1 MTKAHTARTIS
12 SLKPLF
18 VTGAVSA
25 VLTMIA
31 RYYFQYENIEDDV
44 GIWGGFFTVFGVI
57 YAIVAG
63 FLLVEVLGRYS
74 TLSNTIEAEL
84 NAVECLRDYLVY
96 LDDDQNSIKSEIR
109 SSLKSYLI
117 SVRDEEWPAMSEE
130 DSFVDSDTSDEL
142 YAVMRAVKGI
152 VSHADIDGVVLGSL
166 VEKIS
171 DTTVQR
177 TLTNFF
183 IEPAFAR
190 PLTFF
195 ASVHGHRSFDR
206 LSSGSSRQRL
216 GSSTDDDNAGDGR
229 SLVESDNRRSGSS
242 VLRRLESEPRSFGS
256 TYRAARQL
264 TCSVKPRREASV
276 WRVE

>member
-1 MTKAHTARTIS
+1 MRRYGLLERKQAIDDQPPRIFKLKFSTDTMTHAHTARTIS

-84 NAVECLRDYLVY
+84 NAIECLRDYLVY

-152 VSHADIDGVVLGSL
+152 VSHADIDSVVLG
-166 VEKIS
+166 I
-171 DTTVQR
+171 
-177 TLTNFF
+177 
-183 IEPAFAR
+183 
-190 PLTFF
+190 
-195 ASVHGHRSFDR
+195 
-206 LSSGSSRQRL
+206 
-216 GSSTDDDNAGDGR
+216 
-229 SLVESDNRRSGSS
+229 
-242 VLRRLESEPRSFGS
+242 
-256 TYRAARQL
+256 
-264 TCSVKPRREASV
+264 TCRENI
-276 WRVE
+276 

>member
-1 MTKAHTARTIS
+1 MTHSHTARTIS

-18 VTGAVSA
+18 VTGVVSA
-25 VLTMIA
+25 ILTMIA
-31 RYYFQYENIEDDV
+31 RYYFQYDNIEDDV

-96 LDDDQNSIKSEIR
+96 LDDDQHSIKSEIR
-109 SSLKSYLI
+109 ASLKNYLI

-130 DSFVDSDTSDEL
+130 NRFVDSDTSDEL

-177 TLTNFF
+177 TLRISLSNQRL
-183 IEPAFAR
+183 P
-190 PLTFF
+190 
-195 ASVHGHRSFDR
+195 DR
-206 LSSGSSRQRL
+206 LRLLLVFMGIVLAIGFLVVPVVNVWVHLLMTTTLAMAVHLLNLIIDDLDHPFFGVWNLNREALDQLIERL
-216 GSSTDDDNAGDGR
+216 GD
-229 SLVESDNRRSGSS
+229 
-242 VLRRLESEPRSFGS
+242 
-256 TYRAARQL
+256 
-264 TCSVKPRREASV
+264 
-276 WRVE
+276 